1 MKLRQRKRRTHK
13 YRPSVTFR
21 LDGDAF
27 ALLAGLSSARAASYV
42 SHALR
47 TYLKTEYVKRHRY
60 L

>member
-13 YRPSVTFR
+13 YRPVVTFR
-21 LDGDAF
+21 LSGDAF

-47 TYLKTEYVKRHRY
+47 TYLKTEYVK
-60 L
+60 